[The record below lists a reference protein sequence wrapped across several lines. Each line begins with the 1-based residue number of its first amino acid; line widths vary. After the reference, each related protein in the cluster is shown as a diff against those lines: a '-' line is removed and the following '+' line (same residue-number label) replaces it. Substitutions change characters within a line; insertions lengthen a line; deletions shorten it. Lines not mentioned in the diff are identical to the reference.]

1 MMIQGGV
8 CVCVC
13 VCGTLEPTFWIAG
26 VSTTTTPCVLESL
39 TVVCLSSSSSSSFV
53 IRFILLRILFAR
65 SRESVLDDENPKPM
79 I

>member
-8 CVCVC
+8 CVC
-13 VCGTLEPTFWIAG
+13 GTLVPTFWIAG

-39 TVVCLSSSSSSSFV
+39 TVVCLSSSSSSSSSFV
-53 IRFILLRILFAR
+53 IRFILLRIFAR